1 MIKNGTL
8 DIREDAILT
17 QLFCGTD
24 CKDYYGKFLSDISIS
39 KIFRV
44 LPNCLVI
51 TSTREII
58 YYGIPKHYTIFLVAI
73 QV

>member
-1 MIKNGTL
+1 MIKNGTF

-39 KIFRV
+39 KRRKSGFSGCYPIV
-44 LPNCLVI
+44 SLLEVQ
-51 TSTREII
+51 
-58 YYGIPKHYTIFLVAI
+58 GK
-73 QV
+73 